1 MIQLLEKYLIDPETD
16 MHYAYHTSIKN
27 ITDIHWHDFFEIF
40 LITKGSLYH
49 FINGHK
55 QLLAAGSLCFIRP
68 SDVHYYGND
77 GSQPCELLNL
87 AFPHR
92 TADALFD
99 YLADGLEAD
108 LLLSSELPPCKVI
121 SPYQIEIIKHKIQ
134 EITFLP
140 GFNKKQMKAEVRVLL
155 AEIFINCF
163 SNRPEITASIV
174 PAWLERLADEMRNKD
189 NFAQGLPRLYELS
202 GKSPEHLTRMIKKH
216 LGKTPTEWINE
227 MRLQYAANL
236 LTHTDEAILTISLEA
251 GFENLSHFYHRFKDR
266 FQCTPAKFR
275 KENRKIAIP
284 ISKPLIPT
292 P

>member
-16 MHYAYHTSIKN
+16 IHYAYHKSIKN

-49 FINGHK
+49 FINGK
-55 QLLAAGSLCFIRP
+55 KEWLEAGFLCFIRP

-77 GSQPCELLNL
+77 RTQPCELLNL
-87 AFPHR
+87 AFPQR
-92 TADALFD
+92 TVEALFE
-99 YLADGLEAD
+99 YLGDGLEAD
-108 LLLSSELPPCKVI
+108 DLLAAEMPSCKVI
-121 SPYQIEIIKHKIQ
+121 SPYQIEILKDKIQ
-134 EITFLP
+134 EITFIP
-140 GFNKKQMKAEVRVLL
+140 SAHKRHIKAEVRALL
-155 AEIFINCF
+155 AEIFILCF
-163 SNRPEITASIV
+163 SNRPETTPSSM
-174 PAWLERLADEMRNKD
+174 PNWLEELADEMRNKD

-236 LTHTDEAILTISLEA
+236 LSHTDEAIVTISLEA
-251 GFENLSHFYHRFKDR
+251 GFENLSHFYHRFKDS
-266 FQCTPAKFR
+266 FHVTPAKFR

-284 ISKPLIPT
+284 ISKPLIPML
-292 P
+292 